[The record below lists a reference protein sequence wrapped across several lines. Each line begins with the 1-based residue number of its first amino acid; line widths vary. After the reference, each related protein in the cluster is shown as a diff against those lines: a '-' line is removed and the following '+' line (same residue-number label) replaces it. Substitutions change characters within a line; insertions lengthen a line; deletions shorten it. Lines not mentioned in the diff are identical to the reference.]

1 MNAPPLDDLAAFAAV
16 ARTRNFRRAAL
27 DLGISASSLSQRM
40 RELEAR
46 LGVRLLN
53 RTTRSVAPTEAGE
66 RLYAR
71 LVPAL
76 RDVGDA
82 TLEVQG
88 MRDRPS
94 GRLRINGPEPALRWA
109 LAPLVGSFLRR
120 FPDIALEIVA
130 DSSLI
135 DIVSAGF
142 DAGIRY
148 EERLAQDMIA
158 VPLGPPERYLLV
170 ASPAFLSARRAP
182 RSPRELPGQP
192 CIVTR
197 FRSGFV
203 LPWEFRRGS
212 RTLKFVPSGPLY
224 ASHPE
229 LQLRAAVDGVGYLM
243 TLEAYARPALDAG
256 DLVTLLEDW
265 CPPSPGPYLYYP
277 GRRQT
282 PPALAAFVAYVKEM
296 RDAGSPMSPARP
308 LAVRRAPRSSRA
320 RSR

>member
-1 MNAPPLDDLAAFAAV
+1 MTAPPLDDLAAFATV

-27 DLGISASSLSQRM
+27 ELGISASSLSQRT

-66 RLYAR
+66 RLFTR

-76 RDVGDA
+76 RDVSDA
-82 TLEVQG
+82 TLEVQS

-109 LAPLVGSFLRR
+109 LAPLVGPFLRR
-120 FPDIALEIVA
+120 CPDVALEIVA

-158 VPLGPPERYLLV
+158 VPLGAPERYVLV
-170 ASPAFLSARRAP
+170 ASPAFLSARRKP

-212 RTLKFVPSGPLY
+212 RTLKFVPTGPLV

-243 TLEAYARPALDAG
+243 TLEAYARHALDAG
-256 DLVTLLEDW
+256 ELVTLFEDW

-282 PPALAAFVAYVKEM
+282 PPALAAFVAYVKETWN
-296 RDAGSPMSPARP
+296 AGSPMSPSRP
-308 LAVRRAPRSSRA
+308 LAAPRSPRSPRRGSR
-320 RSR
+320 